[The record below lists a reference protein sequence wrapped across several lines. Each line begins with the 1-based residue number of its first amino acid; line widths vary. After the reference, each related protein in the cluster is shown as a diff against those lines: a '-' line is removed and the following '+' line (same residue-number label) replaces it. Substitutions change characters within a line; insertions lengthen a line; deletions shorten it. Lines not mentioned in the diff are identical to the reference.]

1 MIGNDYYKSEYDNY
15 VFHKKL
21 LDGSLIYLLLY
32 VDDILIVYKKMFK
45 INKLKTWLKV
55 EFEMKNLKVMKK
67 ILGMEFHREQEV
79 EKLYLPQKKY
89 I

>member
-45 INKLKTWLKV
+45 INKLKT
-55 EFEMKNLKVMKK
+55 
-67 ILGMEFHREQEV
+67 
-79 EKLYLPQKKY
+79 
-89 I
+89 

>member
-1 MIGNDYYKSEYDNY
+1 
-15 VFHKKL
+15 
-21 LDGSLIYLLLY
+21 
-32 VDDILIVYKKMFK
+32 
-45 INKLKTWLKV
+45 
-55 EFEMKNLKVMKK
+55 MKNLKVMKK